1 MMSGAL
7 LVAAFLTTAF
17 APSADLPVCGIEGR
31 WLMDER
37 KWKIEIATAENP
49 WRGTVEAARDEDVEP
64 GSVIF
69 TDLAFEPEKNR
80 YSGTMIRPDSGRE
93 VPIEIACVD
102 DDTLEVRARVLFV
115 RRSFQLRRVQ
125 ERHREAT
132 PGASANPASI
142 PGG

>member
-1 MMSGAL
+1 MMNGAL
-7 LVAAFLTTAF
+7 LLAALLTTAF
-17 APSADLPVCGIEGR
+17 APSPDLSVCGIEDR

-37 KWKIEIATAENP
+37 MWEIRIEAAEDR

-64 GSVIF
+64 GSEIF
-69 TDLAFEPEKNR
+69 TDLVFEPEKNR

-115 RRSFQLRRVQ
+115 RRSFQLRRIA
-125 ERHREAT
+125 R
-132 PGASANPASI
+132 S
-142 PGG
+142 